1 MVLYSIRKETQWRN
15 WAEVYNVIWEI
26 PDALSAVVDTAENWL
41 YKPRVKFINSLKNF
55 SYETKNYIVVC
66 SFVRSNY

>member
-41 YKPRVKFINSLKNF
+41 YKLRVKFTGTFKN
-55 SYETKNYIVVC
+55 
-66 SFVRSNY
+66 